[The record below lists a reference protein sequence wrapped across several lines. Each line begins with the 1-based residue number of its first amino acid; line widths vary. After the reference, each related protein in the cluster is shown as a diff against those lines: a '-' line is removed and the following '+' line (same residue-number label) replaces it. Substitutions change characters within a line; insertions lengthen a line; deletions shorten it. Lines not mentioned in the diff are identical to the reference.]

1 MNFSDVI
8 QNYLLAFIPIFV
20 AIDVIG
26 ILPVYINLT
35 DGVYPQPKRR
45 ILRQS
50 VATAFL
56 VSLLFL
62 ALGKAVFAFLGISIS
77 DFKIAGGIILFAI
90 AINDLLFST
99 QERKSHEVSDE
110 TKALQVQQHLTIGIV
125 PIGIP
130 LIVGPALLTTIMISL
145 DQYGLWPTISSVVIN
160 LLIVYTALH
169 FSPYILRVIGPSG
182 AKGIAKV
189 VTLLLA
195 AIGVMMVRTGISEA
209 VKMNP

>member
-1 MNFSDVI
+1 MYEYF
-8 QNYLLAFIPIFV
+8 LAFIPIFV

-26 ILPVYINLT
+26 IVPVYLSLT
-35 DGVYPQPKRR
+35 DGIYGELKLK

-62 ALGKAVFAFLGISIS
+62 AIGKAVFSFLGISIS

-99 QERKSHEVSDE
+99 EERKSHEVTEEASE
-110 TKALQVQQHLTIGIV
+110 NKIYNMPSIGIV

-130 LIVGPALLTTIMISL
+130 LIVGPALLTTLIISL
-145 DQYGLWPTISSVVIN
+145 DTYGIGPTISSVVIN
-160 LLIVYTALH
+160 LLIVYTGLRY
-169 FSPYILRVIGPSG
+169 SSLILKVTGRSG
-182 AKGIAKV
+182 AIGIAKV

-195 AIGVMMVRTGISEA
+195 AIGVMMVRTGVTEVLHSQ
-209 VKMNP
+209 P